1 MSTPSAA
8 KAYDTSTA
16 LIGWRWY
23 DWLYE
28 AEFYLQPPQIN
39 VFPIS
44 GTLFANR
51 KTIFPVLSNA
61 QPVNKF
67 RHESG
72 FSMLILSGKPA
83 KSGAIPIRICNLS
96 LKNAFEKTIITLLLV
111 IIQRIN

>member
-1 MSTPSAA
+1 MFCSSGTDFHLTLSTPSAA
-8 KAYDTSTA
+8 KACDTSTA

-28 AEFYLQPPQIN
+28 AGFYLQPPQIN

-51 KTIFPVLSNA
+51 KTIFPVLSNV

-67 RHESG
+67 RHESE
-72 FSMLILSGKPA
+72 FSMLFLPGKSA
-83 KSGAIPIRICNLS
+83 KSGAIPIRI
-96 LKNAFEKTIITLLLV
+96 
-111 IIQRIN
+111 